1 VLQWIAAEEG
11 DDGMVATTIVALRR
25 MHCPES
31 ARALLALAA
40 DPARRDHCL
49 TALSGME
56 RRAIPWV
63 AEGLKNDNHQV
74 RSAAVEALARMKDVQ
89 ATAHLVGALDD
100 AEASVRL
107 TAIAGLS
114 KLGASAG
121 QAKLA
126 ELVRSDPDV
135 TVRRAAQHAL
145 GAARDGE

>member
-1 VLQWIAAEEG
+1 
-11 DDGMVATTIVALRR
+11 

-31 ARALLALAA
+31 ARALLTLAA
-40 DPARRDHCL
+40 DPARRDQCL

-56 RRAIPWV
+56 RSAIPWV

-121 QAKLA
+121 QAQLA

-145 GAARDGE
+145 GAARDGG